1 VVESGGFLQRVA
13 TYRTGP
19 EGKSSANDNAVP
31 ETVSQE
37 AARGVLEI
45 EAFLAEVASPVLAI
59 A

>member
-19 EGKSSANDNAVP
+19 EGKSSANDNATP
-31 ETVSQE
+31 ETVKAE
-37 AARGVLEI
+37 AARGISEI
-45 EAFLAEVASPVLAI
+45 EAFLAEIPVLAI